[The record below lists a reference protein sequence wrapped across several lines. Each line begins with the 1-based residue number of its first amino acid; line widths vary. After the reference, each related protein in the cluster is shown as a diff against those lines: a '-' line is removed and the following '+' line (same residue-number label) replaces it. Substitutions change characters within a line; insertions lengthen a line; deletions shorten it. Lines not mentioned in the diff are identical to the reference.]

1 MAKHNTSQPLCSLAA
16 ATLLLLAA
24 GHAAARPPQSLGANP
39 DAPALQE
46 IRISGRSIENT
57 LPLELANFGVDL
69 EIVTD
74 ERVRDH
80 GFVDV
85 AQSLEMLVPGL
96 HLTSQAGAFSY
107 VNVQMQ
113 GSRSSDLLWTLDG
126 VRINNRLYN
135 STSPADTLPSSMI
148 ERVEVLKG
156 SHGLMY
162 GTQAIAGVVNVVT
175 RGFSPTT
182 DGNVTVGAGSHGL
195 RRINGYV
202 RGTLGKHRQHKL
214 VLWASK
220 DETDGYVIHD
230 RYQPTATDKKR
241 GYDVNSVGLKYGF
254 DFTPDLS
261 LSMTGIV
268 TEAELGYPNV
278 SRMSINDR
286 SENIV
291 SAKLDYIPSDTA
303 KFELKGYYHTW
314 DTDYYTPPN
323 SPDYW
328 GYEDTGMSAATVLS
342 PHRLFDYHIGYDFQT
357 YTGQD
362 DYLLIAGERE
372 EVHAVY
378 TQIRSS
384 DELSQRARFAAGVRY
399 NETGGNQATVW
410 NISGAY
416 DLTDNLYVQ
425 GMTATAFMLPSA
437 ENLYRIHCPGGE
449 NCTHGNPDLAP
460 EQSIAFNVGV
470 GGNLNLWQRQLS
482 WQISGWDRTVDN
494 LITRAPIPVGL
505 DGRFPNGFNQTF
517 INLDNEVDVSGT
529 ELLLRG
535 PVTASLA
542 FDVSYT
548 YSKEVDSGT
557 GLQIQDRPRRQY
569 KGSLV
574 YSPPARPFGANLA
587 VKYVGD
593 KSADVTGF
601 SRQHYG
607 DYYVLDAG
615 AHVYLDRNEQHRV
628 TLRLENLLD
637 EAYATSTS
645 SAILTGSEP
654 QTRFRWQRLGVPRTV
669 HLNYSYS
676 F

>member
-1 MAKHNTSQPLCSLAA
+1 MPAYTHNQPLRSLV
-16 ATLLLLAA
+16 ATSLLLLAA
-24 GHAAARPPQSLGANP
+24 GHAVAQPTQTAAVS
-39 DAPALQE
+39 APALQE
-46 IRISGRSIENT
+46 ILISGRSIEST

-74 ERVRDH
+74 ELVRNH

-113 GSRSSDLLWTLDG
+113 GSRSSDILWTLDG

-175 RGFSPTT
+175 RGFSSTT
-182 DGNVTVGAGSHGL
+182 DGNVTVGTGSDGL
-195 RRINGYV
+195 QRLNGYI
-202 RGTLGKHRQHKL
+202 RGALGEQNQHKL

-220 DETDGYVIHD
+220 DKTDGYQIYD

-254 DFTPDLS
+254 EFTPDLS

-278 SRMSINDR
+278 SRISINDR
-286 SENIV
+286 TENIF
-291 SAKLDYIPSDTA
+291 SARLDYIPGDTA
-303 KFELKGYYHTW
+303 KFEIKGYYHTW

-323 SPDYW
+323 PSDYW
-328 GYEDTGMSAATVLS
+328 GYEDMGMSAAAVLS
-342 PHRLFDYHIGYDFQT
+342 PHRYFDYHIGYDFQT

-362 DYLLIAGERE
+362 DYLLISGERE
-372 EVHAVY
+372 DVHAVY
-378 TQIRSS
+378 TQVRSS
-384 DELSQRARFAAGVRY
+384 DELSGRFRVAAGVRY
-399 NETGGNQATVW
+399 NETGGNDATVW
-410 NISGAY
+410 NVSGVY

-425 GMTATAFMLPSA
+425 AMAATSFMLPSA
-437 ENLYRIHCPGGE
+437 ENLYRIHCPSGE
-449 NCTHGNPDLAP
+449 NCTHGNPNLAP
-460 EQSIAFNVGV
+460 EESIAINAGV
-470 GGNLNLWQRQLS
+470 GGQVNLLQRQFS
-482 WQISGWDRTVDN
+482 WQVSAWDRTVDK
-494 LITRAPIPVGL
+494 LISRAPIPAEL
-505 DGRFPNGFNQTF
+505 QGRFPAGFTNTF
-517 INLDNEVDVSGT
+517 INIANEVDVTGT

-535 PVTASLA
+535 PVSESLA

-548 YSKEVDSGT
+548 YSREVDSGT

-569 KGSLV
+569 KGSLS
-574 YSPPARPFGANLA
+574 YAPQNQRFGANLA

-593 KSADVTGF
+593 KSTDITGF
-601 SRQHYG
+601 GRQGYG

-615 AHVYLDRNEQHRV
+615 AHLYLDANEQHRV

-637 EAYATSTS
+637 EKYATSTN
-645 SAILTGSEP
+645 SAVLTGSDP
-654 QTRFRWQRLGVPRTV
+654 QERFQWRRLGVPRTV

>member
-1 MAKHNTSQPLCSLAA
+1 MPTSTTNHTLRSLAA
-16 ATLLLLAA
+16 TGLVLAA
-24 GHAAARPPQSLGANP
+24 SHAVAQQQDHTAS
-39 DAPALQE
+39 APALQE
-46 IRISGRSIENT
+46 ILISERSIEST

-69 EIVTD
+69 EIVTG
-74 ERVRDH
+74 ELVRDH

-113 GSRSSDLLWTLDG
+113 GSRSSDILWTLDG

-175 RGFSPTT
+175 RGFSSTT
-182 DGNVTVGAGSHGL
+182 DGNITVGTGSHGL
-195 RRINGYV
+195 QRLNGYI
-202 RGTLGKHRQHKL
+202 RGALGQQNQHKL

-220 DETDGYVIHD
+220 DETDGYEIYD

-254 DFTPDLS
+254 AFAPDLS

-278 SRMSINDR
+278 SRISINDR
-286 SENIV
+286 TENIF

-323 SPDYW
+323 PSDYW
-328 GYEDTGMSAATVLS
+328 GYEDMGMSAAAVLS
-342 PHRLFDYHIGYDFQT
+342 PHRYVDYHIGYDFQT

-362 DYLLIAGERE
+362 DFLLISGKRE
-372 EVHAVY
+372 DVHAVY
-378 TQIRSS
+378 TQVRSS
-384 DELSQRARFAAGVRY
+384 EELSERFRVAAGVRY
-399 NETGGNQATVW
+399 NKTGGNDATVW
-410 NISGAY
+410 NVSGVY

-425 GMTATAFMLPSA
+425 AMAATSFMLPSA
-437 ENLYRIHCPGGE
+437 ENLYRIHCPSGE
-449 NCTHGNPDLAP
+449 NCTHGNPNLAP
-460 EQSIAFNVGV
+460 EESIAFNAGV
-470 GGNLNLWQRQLS
+470 GGNVNLWQRQFS
-482 WQISGWDRTVDN
+482 WQVSGWDRTVDK
-494 LITRAPIPVGL
+494 LITRASIPAALIGQFP
-505 DGRFPNGFNQTF
+505 DGFTHTF
-517 INLDNEVDVSGT
+517 INVTNEVDVTGT

-535 PVTASLA
+535 PISDSLS

-548 YSKEVDSGT
+548 YSKEVDTGT
-557 GLQIQDRPRRQY
+557 GQQIQDRPRRQY
-569 KGSLV
+569 KGSLS
-574 YSPPARPFGANLA
+574 YDPQNQRIGANLA
-587 VKYVGD
+587 IKYVGD
-593 KSADVTGF
+593 KSTDVTDFG
-601 SRQHYG
+601 RQSYG

-615 AHVYLDRNEQHRV
+615 AHLYLDANEQHRV

-645 SAILTGSEP
+645 AVVLTGSDP
-654 QTRFRWQRLGVPRTV
+654 QERFQWRRLGVPRTV

>member
-1 MAKHNTSQPLCSLAA
+1 MPDNNWKQLLPPLAA
-16 ATLLLLAA
+16 ASLMLLTASPVLAQ
-24 GHAAARPPQSLGANP
+24 PQQNSP
-39 DAPALQE
+39 TLQE
-46 IRISGRSIENT
+46 ILISGRSIEST

-74 ERVRDH
+74 QLVRDH

-113 GSRSSDLLWTLDG
+113 GSRSSDILWTLDG

-175 RGFSPTT
+175 RGFSNTT
-182 DGNVTVGAGSHGL
+182 DGNVTVGTGSHGL
-195 RRINGYV
+195 QRINAYL
-202 RGTLGKHRQHKL
+202 RGALGQQNQHKL

-220 DETDGYVIHD
+220 DKTDGYEIYD

-254 DFTPDLS
+254 AFTPDLS

-278 SRMSINDR
+278 SRISINDR
-286 SENIV
+286 TENIF

-323 SPDYW
+323 PSDYW
-328 GYEDTGMSAATVLS
+328 GYEDMGMSAAAVLS
-342 PHRLFDYHIGYDFQT
+342 PHRYVDYHIGYDFQT

-362 DYLLIAGERE
+362 DYLLISGERE
-372 EVHAVY
+372 DVHAVY
-378 TQIRSS
+378 TQLRSS
-384 DELSQRARFAAGVRY
+384 DELSERFRMAAGVRY
-399 NETGGNQATVW
+399 NETGGNDATVW
-410 NISGAY
+410 NVSGVY

-425 GMTATAFMLPSA
+425 AMAATSFMLPSA
-437 ENLYRIHCPGGE
+437 ENLYRIHCPSGE
-449 NCTHGNPDLAP
+449 NCTHGNPNLAP
-460 EQSIAFNVGV
+460 EESIAFNAGV
-470 GGNLNLWQRQLS
+470 GGNFNLLQRQFS
-482 WQISGWDRTVDN
+482 WQVSGWDRTVDN
-494 LITRAPIPVGL
+494 LITRAAIPAELIGQFP
-505 DGRFPNGFNQTF
+505 DGFTNTF
-517 INLDNEVDVSGT
+517 INIPNEVDVTGT

-535 PVTASLA
+535 PVSGSLS

-548 YSKEVDSGT
+548 YSKEVDTGT
-557 GLQIQDRPRRQY
+557 GQQIQDRPRRQY
-569 KGSLV
+569 KAALS
-574 YSPPARPFGANLA
+574 YAPQNQRFGANLA

-593 KSADVTGF
+593 KSTDVTGF
-601 SRQHYG
+601 GRQRYG

-615 AHVYLDRNEQHRV
+615 AHLYLDANEQHRV

-645 SAILTGSEP
+645 AAALTGSDP
-654 QTRFRWQRLGVPRTV
+654 QERFQWRRLGVPRTV

>member
-1 MAKHNTSQPLCSLAA
+1 MPTSTINHTLRSLAA
-16 ATLLLLAA
+16 TGLVLAA
-24 GHAAARPPQSLGANP
+24 SQAVAQQQDNTAS
-39 DAPALQE
+39 APALQE
-46 IRISGRSIENT
+46 ILISERSIEST

-69 EIVTD
+69 EVVTD
-74 ERVRDH
+74 ELVRDH

-85 AQSLEMLVPGL
+85 AQSLEMLIPGL

-113 GSRSSDLLWTLDG
+113 GSRSSDILWALDG

-175 RGFSPTT
+175 RGFSSTT
-182 DGNVTVGAGSHGL
+182 DGNVTVGTGSHGL
-195 RRINGYV
+195 QRLNGYI
-202 RGTLGKHRQHKL
+202 RGALGQQNQHKL

-220 DETDGYVIHD
+220 DETDGYEIYD

-254 DFTPDLS
+254 EFTPDLS
-261 LSMTGIV
+261 LSMTGII

-278 SRMSINDR
+278 SRISINDR
-286 SENIV
+286 TENIF
-291 SAKLDYIPSDTA
+291 SAKLDYLPSDTA

-323 SPDYW
+323 PSDYW
-328 GYEDTGMSAATVLS
+328 GYEDMGMSAAAVLS
-342 PHRLFDYHIGYDFQT
+342 PHRYFDYHIGYDFQT

-362 DYLLIAGERE
+362 DYLLISGERE
-372 EVHAVY
+372 DVHAVY
-378 TQIRSS
+378 TQVRSS
-384 DELSQRARFAAGVRY
+384 DELSERFRVAAGVRY
-399 NETGGNQATVW
+399 NETGGNDATVW
-410 NISGAY
+410 NVSGVY
-416 DLTDNLYVQ
+416 DLTDTLYVQ
-425 GMTATAFMLPSA
+425 AMAATSFMLPSA
-437 ENLYRIHCPGGE
+437 ENLYRIHCPSGE
-449 NCTHGNPDLAP
+449 NCTHGNPNLAP
-460 EQSIAFNVGV
+460 EESIAFNAGV
-470 GGNLNLWQRQLS
+470 GGNFNLMQRQFS
-482 WQISGWDRTVDN
+482 WQVSGWDRTVDK
-494 LITRAPIPVGL
+494 LITRAAIPAELIGQFP
-505 DGRFPNGFNQTF
+505 DGFTNTY
-517 INLDNEVDVSGT
+517 INVANEVDVTGT

-535 PVTASLA
+535 PVSESLS

-548 YSKEVDSGT
+548 YSKEVDTGT
-557 GLQIQDRPRRQY
+557 GQQIQDRPRRQY
-569 KGSLV
+569 KGSLS
-574 YSPPARPFGANLA
+574 YDPQNQRFGANLA
-587 VKYVGD
+587 MKYVGD
-593 KSADVTGF
+593 KSTDVTGF
-601 SRQHYG
+601 GRQAYG

-615 AHVYLDRNEQHRV
+615 AHLYLDANEQHRV

-645 SAILTGSEP
+645 AAVLTGSDP
-654 QTRFRWQRLGVPRTV
+654 QGRFQWRRLGVPRTV

>member
-1 MAKHNTSQPLCSLAA
+1 MPTSTMHPTLRSLAA
-16 ATLLLLAA
+16 TGLVLAA
-24 GHAAARPPQSLGANP
+24 GHAVAQQQDHTAS
-39 DAPALQE
+39 APALQE
-46 IRISGRSIENT
+46 ILISERSIEST

-74 ERVRDH
+74 QLMRDH

-113 GSRSSDLLWTLDG
+113 GSRSSDILWTLDG

-135 STSPADTLPSSMI
+135 STSPADTLPASMI

-175 RGFSPTT
+175 RGFSSTT
-182 DGNVTVGAGSHGL
+182 DGNVTVGTGSHGL
-195 RRINGYV
+195 QRLNGYI
-202 RGTLGKHRQHKL
+202 RGALGQHNQHKL

-220 DETDGYVIHD
+220 DETDGYQIYD

-241 GYDVNSVGLKYGF
+241 GYDVSSVGLKYGF
-254 DFTPDLS
+254 EFTPDLS

-278 SRMSINDR
+278 SRISINDR
-286 SENIV
+286 SENIF
-291 SAKLDYIPSDTA
+291 SAKLDYIPTDTA
-303 KFELKGYYHTW
+303 KFELKGYYHSW

-323 SPDYW
+323 PSDYW
-328 GYEDTGMSAATVLS
+328 GYEDMGMSAAAVLS
-342 PHRLFDYHIGYDFQT
+342 PHRYVDYHIGYDFQT

-372 EVHAVY
+372 DVHAVY
-378 TQIRSS
+378 TQVRSS
-384 DELSQRARFAAGVRY
+384 DELSERFRVAAGVRY
-399 NETGGNQATVW
+399 NKTGGNDATVW
-410 NISGAY
+410 NVSGVY

-425 GMTATAFMLPSA
+425 AMAATSFMLPSA
-437 ENLYRIHCPGGE
+437 ENLYRIHCPSGE
-449 NCTHGNPDLAP
+449 NCTHGNPNLAP
-460 EQSIAFNVGV
+460 EESIAFNAGV
-470 GGNLNLWQRQLS
+470 GGHFNLWQRPFS
-482 WQISGWDRTVDN
+482 WQISGWDRTVDK
-494 LITRAPIPVGL
+494 LITRAAIPAELIGQFP
-505 DGRFPNGFNQTF
+505 DGFTNTF
-517 INLDNEVDVSGT
+517 INIANEVDVTGT

-535 PVTASLA
+535 PISESLS
-542 FDVSYT
+542 FDVGYT
-548 YSKEVDSGT
+548 YSKEIDTGT
-557 GLQIQDRPRRQY
+557 GQQIQDRPRRQY
-569 KGSLV
+569 KGSLS
-574 YSPPARPFGANLA
+574 YDPQNQRFGANLA
-587 VKYVGD
+587 IKYVGD
-593 KSADVTGF
+593 KSTDVTGF
-601 SRQHYG
+601 GRQAYG
-607 DYYVLDAG
+607 DYFVLDAG
-615 AHVYLDRNEQHRV
+615 AHLYLDANEQHRL

-637 EAYATSTS
+637 EEYATSTS
-645 SAILTGSEP
+645 SAALTGSDP
-654 QTRFRWQRLGVPRTV
+654 QDRFQWRRLGVPRTV

>member
-1 MAKHNTSQPLCSLAA
+1 MHPTLRSLAA
-16 ATLLLLAA
+16 TGLVLAA
-24 GHAAARPPQSLGANP
+24 GHAVAQQQDHTAS
-39 DAPALQE
+39 APALQE
-46 IRISGRSIENT
+46 ILISERSIEST

-74 ERVRDH
+74 QLMRDH

-113 GSRSSDLLWTLDG
+113 GSRSSDILWTLDG

-135 STSPADTLPSSMI
+135 STSPADTLPASMI

-175 RGFSPTT
+175 RGFSSTT
-182 DGNVTVGAGSHGL
+182 DGNVTVGTGSHGL
-195 RRINGYV
+195 QRLNGYI
-202 RGTLGKHRQHKL
+202 RGALGQHNQHKL

-220 DETDGYVIHD
+220 DETDGYQIYD

-241 GYDVNSVGLKYGF
+241 GYDVSSVGLKYGF
-254 DFTPDLS
+254 EFTPDLS

-278 SRMSINDR
+278 SRISINDR
-286 SENIV
+286 SENIF
-291 SAKLDYIPSDTA
+291 SAKLDYIPTDTA
-303 KFELKGYYHTW
+303 KFELKGYYHSW

-323 SPDYW
+323 PSDYW
-328 GYEDTGMSAATVLS
+328 GYEDMGMSAAAVLS
-342 PHRLFDYHIGYDFQT
+342 PHRYVDYHIGYDFQT

-372 EVHAVY
+372 DVHAVY
-378 TQIRSS
+378 TQVRSS
-384 DELSQRARFAAGVRY
+384 DELSERFRVAAGVRY
-399 NETGGNQATVW
+399 NKTGGNDATVW
-410 NISGAY
+410 NVSGVY

-425 GMTATAFMLPSA
+425 AMAATSFMLPSA
-437 ENLYRIHCPGGE
+437 ENLYRIHCPSGE
-449 NCTHGNPDLAP
+449 NCTHGNPNLAP
-460 EQSIAFNVGV
+460 EESIAFNAGV
-470 GGNLNLWQRQLS
+470 GGHFNLWQRPFS
-482 WQISGWDRTVDN
+482 WQISGWDRTVDK
-494 LITRAPIPVGL
+494 LITRAAIPAELIGQFP
-505 DGRFPNGFNQTF
+505 DGFTNTF
-517 INLDNEVDVSGT
+517 INIANEVDVTGT

-535 PVTASLA
+535 PISESLS
-542 FDVSYT
+542 FDVGYT
-548 YSKEVDSGT
+548 YSKEIDTGT
-557 GLQIQDRPRRQY
+557 GQQIQDRPRRQY
-569 KGSLV
+569 KGSLS
-574 YSPPARPFGANLA
+574 YDPQNQRFGANLA
-587 VKYVGD
+587 IKYVGD
-593 KSADVTGF
+593 KSTDVTGF
-601 SRQHYG
+601 GRQAYG
-607 DYYVLDAG
+607 DYFVLDAG
-615 AHVYLDRNEQHRV
+615 AHLYLDANEQHRL

-637 EAYATSTS
+637 EEYATSTS
-645 SAILTGSEP
+645 SAALTGSDP
-654 QTRFRWQRLGVPRTV
+654 QDRFQWRRLGVPRTV

>member
-1 MAKHNTSQPLCSLAA
+1 MPTSTINHTLRSLAA
-16 ATLLLLAA
+16 TGLVLAA
-24 GHAAARPPQSLGANP
+24 SQAVAQQQDNTAS
-39 DAPALQE
+39 APALQE
-46 IRISGRSIENT
+46 ILISERSIEST

-69 EIVTD
+69 EVVTD
-74 ERVRDH
+74 ELVRDH

-85 AQSLEMLVPGL
+85 AQSLEMLIPGL

-113 GSRSSDLLWTLDG
+113 GSRSSDILWALDG

-175 RGFSPTT
+175 RGFSSTT
-182 DGNVTVGAGSHGL
+182 DGNITVGTGSHGL
-195 RRINGYV
+195 QRLNGYI
-202 RGTLGKHRQHKL
+202 RGALGQQNQHKL

-220 DETDGYVIHD
+220 DETDGYEIYD

-254 DFTPDLS
+254 EFTPDLS
-261 LSMTGIV
+261 LSMTGII

-278 SRMSINDR
+278 SRISINDR
-286 SENIV
+286 TENIF
-291 SAKLDYIPSDTA
+291 SARLDYLPSDTA

-323 SPDYW
+323 PSDYW
-328 GYEDTGMSAATVLS
+328 GYEDMGMSAAAVLS
-342 PHRLFDYHIGYDFQT
+342 PHRYFDYHIGYDFQT

-362 DYLLIAGERE
+362 DYLLISGERE
-372 EVHAVY
+372 DVHAVY
-378 TQIRSS
+378 TQVRSS
-384 DELSQRARFAAGVRY
+384 DELSERFRVAAGVRY
-399 NETGGNQATVW
+399 NETGGNDATVW
-410 NISGAY
+410 NVSGVY

-425 GMTATAFMLPSA
+425 AMAATSFMLPSA
-437 ENLYRIHCPGGE
+437 ENLYRIHCPSGE
-449 NCTHGNPDLAP
+449 NCTHGNPNLAP
-460 EQSIAFNVGV
+460 EESIAFNAGV
-470 GGNLNLWQRQLS
+470 GGNFNLMQRQFS
-482 WQISGWDRTVDN
+482 WQVSGWDRTVDK
-494 LITRAPIPVGL
+494 LITRAAIPAELIGQFP
-505 DGRFPNGFNQTF
+505 DGFTNTF
-517 INLDNEVDVSGT
+517 INVANEVDVTGT

-535 PVTASLA
+535 PVSESLS

-548 YSKEVDSGT
+548 YSKEIDTGT
-557 GLQIQDRPRRQY
+557 GQQIQDRPRRQY
-569 KGSLV
+569 KGSLS
-574 YSPPARPFGANLA
+574 YDPQNQRFGANLA
-587 VKYVGD
+587 MKYVGD
-593 KSADVTGF
+593 KSTDVTGF
-601 SRQHYG
+601 GRQAYG

-615 AHVYLDRNEQHRV
+615 AHLYLDANEQHRV

-645 SAILTGSEP
+645 AAVLTGSDP
-654 QTRFRWQRLGVPRTV
+654 QERFQWRRLGVPRTV